1 MTLPMFESRDIV
13 VDDRDTWCTPQE
25 VVDALLRFWPDG
37 PDLDP
42 CTNERS
48 IVPCRRRYTLAD
60 CIEPQHQEWRADDR
74 IYCNPPFS
82 DTAPWARR
90 MSMHTGAVVGCVLAD
105 PSVSWWR
112 DIWSA
117 DAICF
122 PDHRVKFLPPP
133 GAKSTSFDRPIALP
147 LWCSTRDH
155 SREVQLHAFEWAF
168 GSLGKVVHL

>member
-1 MTLPMFESRDIV
+1 MTALFAASDV
-13 VDDRDTWCTPQE
+13 VVEDRDSWCTPQSI
-25 VVDALLRFWPDG
+25 VDALLRFWPDG

-42 CTNERS
+42 CANERS
-48 IVPCRRRYTLAD
+48 IVPCHRRFTIAD
-60 CIEPQHQEWRADDR
+60 CIEPQHQEWESFRV
-74 IYCNPPFS
+74 YCNPPFS
-82 DTAPWARR
+82 NTAPWAKKL
-90 MSMHTGAVVGCVLAD
+90 SEHNGAAIACVLAD

-133 GAKSTSFDRPIALP
+133 GVKPSSFSRPIALP
-147 LWCSTRDH
+147 MWASATDH

-168 GSLGKVVHL
+168 GPLGKVVHL